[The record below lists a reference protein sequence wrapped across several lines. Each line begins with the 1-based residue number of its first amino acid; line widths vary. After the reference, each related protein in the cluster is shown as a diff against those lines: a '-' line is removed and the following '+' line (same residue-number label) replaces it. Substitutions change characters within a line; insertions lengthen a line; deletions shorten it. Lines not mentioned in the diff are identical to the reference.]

1 MFSWSVLLMRF
12 LDNAV
17 DLFELCECGGRAIC
31 EEVLVEGVEW
41 SGYLE
46 VCVERHVVEYLTWD
60 FRGRS
65 P

>member
-1 MFSWSVLLMRF
+1 LICLRGANVEAGPYVR
-12 LDNAV
+12 
-17 DLFELCECGGRAIC
+17 EC
-31 EEVLVEGVEW
+31 LVEGVEW

-60 FRGRS
+60 FRGSS